1 MEGRCEWL
9 EDMARG
15 MVKTDGLEWMVRMEG
30 CCEWLEDMAR
40 EIVRV
45 DWLRGCL
52 ELKVVL
58 DG

>member
-1 MEGRCEWL
+1 
-9 EDMARG
+9 
-15 MVKTDGLEWMVRMEG
+15 MVKTDRLEWMVRIEG

-45 DWLRGCL
+45 DCLSGCL
-52 ELKVVL
+52 ELKVVV